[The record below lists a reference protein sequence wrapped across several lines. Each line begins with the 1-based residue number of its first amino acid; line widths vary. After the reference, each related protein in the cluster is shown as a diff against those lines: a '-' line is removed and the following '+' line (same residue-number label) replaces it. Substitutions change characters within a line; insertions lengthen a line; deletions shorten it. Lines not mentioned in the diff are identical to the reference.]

1 MKNKLGIALMTIG
14 AAIVILA
21 LTLLFYNIYED
32 KKAAEAAESVLPSL
46 SEAIENAEGVPDP
59 YDTGMKTVLIDGNEY
74 IGRLSIPSIGLDL
87 PVISQWDYEKFKIA
101 PCRYYGSS
109 KTDDLVIAA
118 HNYPAYFRK
127 VLSLKP
133 GDEVF
138 FTDIEG
144 TVSSFVVSNVE
155 ILPPAAVED
164 MIGGDWDLT
173 LFTCTRGARSRMAVR
188 CIKAEDS

>member
-1 MKNKLGIALMTIG
+1 MKSKLGAVLMALG
-14 AAIVILA
+14 AAAVVLS
-21 LTLLFYNIYED
+21 LSLLFYNISED
-32 KKAAEAAESVLPSL
+32 KKAAEAAEGVLPEL
-46 SEAIENAEGVPDP
+46 NEAIENAGGIPDP
-59 YDTGMKTVLIDGNEY
+59 YDTEMKTVLIDGNEY
-74 IGRLSIPSIGLDL
+74 IGRLSVPSIGLDL

-138 FTDIEG
+138 FTDAEG
-144 TVSSFVVSNVE
+144 TVLSFVVSNVE
-155 ILPPAAVED
+155 ILPPASVDE
-164 MIGGDWDLT
+164 MISGDWDLT

-188 CIKAEDS
+188 CIKAS